1 MNYGDE
7 RVTSFL
13 RSMEG
18 ENGTFLDSLERSA
31 KDAGVPIIRPEM
43 QSFLHVYLE
52 LLHPK
57 KILEVGCAVGFS
69 AMLMASYTEDLCTI
83 TTIESDHT
91 RAEEA
96 RANFAASPWNERIT
110 LLEGDAGEILPAL
123 VKEEDQNSASLIGK
137 EDQVRG
143 VSGEAGSY
151 DFIFM
156 DAAKGQYPFFL
167 PHVKRLLRSGGL
179 LISDNVLQEGTILD
193 SRYLLE
199 RRDRTIHSRMRDYLW
214 TLKHSEDLITTIVP
228 IGDGAA
234 VSLKR

>member
-18 ENGTFLDSLERSA
+18 GNGHFLDSLELFA

-69 AMLMASYTEDLCTI
+69 AMLMASFTEDACTI
-83 TTIESDHT
+83 TTIESD
-91 RAEEA
+91 RARAQEA
-96 RANFAASPWNERIT
+96 RANFAVSPWKDRIT
-110 LLEGDAGEILPAL
+110 LIEGDAGEILPAMTG
-123 VKEEDQNSASLIGK
+123 DGT
-137 EDQVRG
+137 
-143 VSGEAGSY
+143 Y

-156 DAAKGQYPFFL
+156 DAAKGQYPLFL
-167 PHVKRLLRSGGL
+167 PHVKRLLREGGL
-179 LISDNVLQEGTILD
+179 LVSDNVLQEGTILD

-214 TLKHSEDLITTIVP
+214 TLKHSDDLITTIVP